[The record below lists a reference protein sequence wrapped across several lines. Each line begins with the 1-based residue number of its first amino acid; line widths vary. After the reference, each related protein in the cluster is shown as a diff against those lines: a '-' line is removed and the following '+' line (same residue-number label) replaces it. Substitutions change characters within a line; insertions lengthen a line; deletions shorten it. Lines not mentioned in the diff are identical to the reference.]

1 MENVREARSEVRAF
15 ITLAVFC
22 LVVQGTLANSGN
34 STRTTTKTPSYEI
47 LIPGLSLPEPSRQ
60 SPQPT
65 TPSSSVPGAQSRDT
79 RVPPG
84 PDGLSQVNCS
94 LGSGVSATSVLP
106 VGCNA
111 SSLAGDA
118 KEKIWTS
125 AVIQRVATLV
135 FCMVCALV
143 GNTAIILLL
152 TCSRYRKRNSRVNIF
167 IIHLAIGDLTVCF
180 CTMTTEILFVAFGQW
195 VLGEALCKILPYLQ
209 CITLASTTFILTSM
223 SFDRYLAICKPL
235 KYRATTTRAKRFI
248 CVSWALAF
256 VLAVPQLLIFVQT
269 EETRDGRVYLQCKTK
284 GYTALWQRRL
294 YFSFFTVYIMIV
306 PIILIS
312 FCYISIVCVVS
323 KASRV
328 IQRESYIPSGSG
340 CGGTAGAATTG
351 GATSNHRGSLS
362 SRNSINSSMASH
374 FNNNNCSTVS
384 PSVPLRRAGP
394 HNRSK
399 STFPR
404 AKIKTLKMTFTI
416 IATFIICWTPYFVTT
431 LIRVYSNYKV
441 HVPEQVMAFVETI
454 TFIQSCV
461 NPLIYGFFNIK
472 VKRGVSECCPCG
484 NAIRMGGAHVAR
496 VLRRNNSFHA
506 AQEVRMSITQ
516 EPHNHVHRIHRP
528 VIEMKMHSG
537 TPKPR
542 HRVPDGSLLGA
553 GPSFCSG
560 FGGGGSLSGTS
571 NSNPSHSHSQSANS
585 VERIGRGGASSVTV
599 TENKNGVRLRVRFAR
614 RGHCR
619 CMSTDGL
626 NNSNVS
632 DASMPY
638 DLLLHTTNH
647 GGAHTVGAQL
657 TMYKHHS
664 MQQLYT

>member
-1 MENVREARSEVRAF
+1 M
-15 ITLAVFC
+15 
-22 LVVQGTLANSGN
+22 
-34 STRTTTKTPSYEI
+34 
-47 LIPGLSLPEPSRQ
+47 
-60 SPQPT
+60 
-65 TPSSSVPGAQSRDT
+65 
-79 RVPPG
+79 
-84 PDGLSQVNCS
+84 
-94 LGSGVSATSVLP
+94 
-106 VGCNA
+106 
-111 SSLAGDA
+111 
-118 KEKIWTS
+118 
-125 AVIQRVATLV
+125 
-135 FCMVCALV
+135 
-143 GNTAIILLL
+143 
-152 TCSRYRKRNSRVNIF
+152 
-167 IIHLAIGDLTVCF
+167 
-180 CTMTTEILFVAFGQW
+180 
-195 VLGEALCKILPYLQ
+195 
-209 CITLASTTFILTSM
+209 
-223 SFDRYLAICKPL
+223 
-235 KYRATTTRAKRFI
+235 
-248 CVSWALAF
+248 
-256 VLAVPQLLIFVQT
+256 
-269 EETRDGRVYLQCKTK
+269 YLQCKTK

-340 CGGTAGAATTG
+340 SGGGGGGGGTNGSASVGAPSG
-351 GATSNHRGSLS
+351 HRGSLS

-384 PSVPLRRAGP
+384 PSIPLRRSGP
-394 HNRSK
+394 QNRSK

-431 LIRVYSNYKV
+431 LIRVYSNYTV
-441 HVPEQVMAFVETI
+441 HVPDQVMAFVETI

-472 VKRGVSECCPCG
+472 VKRGVTGCCPCD
-484 NAIRMGGAHVAR
+484 NALRKGGAQVQR
-496 VLRRNNSFHA
+496 IFRRRSSFHG
-506 AQEVRMSITQ
+506 QEVCMSVTQ

-528 VIEMKMHSG
+528 VFEMKMHS

-542 HRVPDGSLLGA
+542 HHVPDGSLLGA

-560 FGGGGSLSGTS
+560 FGGGAAGSLSGTS
-571 NSNPSHSHSQSANS
+571 NSNPSHSQSANS
-585 VERIGRGGASSVTV
+585 VERVGRAGPSAVTV
-599 TENKNGVRLRVRFAR
+599 TENKHGVRLRVRFAR
-614 RGHCR
+614 RDYCR
-619 CMSTDGL
+619 CMSSEGL

-632 DASMPY
+632 DASVPY